1 MEVLLLG
8 LFLRPF
14 YLNISNSFSIF
25 CRCEIKIGSSF
36 YFTVFFGF
44 VNGYYYSSGPS
55 LSLKRHIEYCFRLNL
70 SSGFLE
76 DSVIVGNNK
85 NHLTSLR
92 NWLVPVEQ
100 SSASVWKRCW
110 RASVDGWASRT
121 FHSRCDGK
129 GPTVTIIRVARYIFG
144 GYTSLPWGTL
154 IMKSEIN
161 LLQFLLTF
169 T

>member
-1 MEVLLLG
+1 MKLKLEAH
-8 LFLRPF
+8 
-14 YLNISNSFSIF
+14 
-25 CRCEIKIGSSF
+25 
-36 YFTVFFGF
+36 FTLQCFFGF

-100 SSASVWKRCW
+100 SSASVWKRCR